1 MHVDPTLLCQYVPL
15 TNTFFLSLL
24 LPLATDVSEP
34 GNECFVVT
42 HILFGL
48 NKQVQNR
55 KHVYLLQQ

>member
-34 GNECFVVT
+34 GNECFVV
-42 HILFGL
+42 
-48 NKQVQNR
+48 NP
-55 KHVYLLQQ
+55 YLIWLEQAGPE